1 VPYIPEGQWLCR
13 KCTVSPENPVSCV
26 MCPSEGGA
34 FKQTTTG
41 KWAHLLCAIW
51 IPEAGVGNTVYM
63 EPIDG
68 VEMITKQRW
77 KLVRRSC
84 PGPFLFSARPFDP
97 LPIPL
102 SQKCSLCKKPGGA
115 CIQCENKSCYTAL
128 HPTCAREAGLLGS
141 MKTYGDTG
149 GVLKAYCERHIP
161 VRPPPYCCLRRPH
174 DCS

>member
-1 VPYIPEGQWLCR
+1 
-13 KCTVSPENPVSCV
+13 

-77 KLVRRSC
+77 KLVRC
-84 PGPFLFSARPFDP
+84 PGRPLVSAAADASH
-97 LPIPL
+97 LAL
-102 SQKCSLCKKPGGA
+102 LQKCSLCKKPGGA
-115 CIQCENKSCYTAL
+115 CIQCENKSCYTAF

-161 VRPPPYCCLRRPH
+161 VRPPCCSVLISRTIA
-174 DCS
+174 D